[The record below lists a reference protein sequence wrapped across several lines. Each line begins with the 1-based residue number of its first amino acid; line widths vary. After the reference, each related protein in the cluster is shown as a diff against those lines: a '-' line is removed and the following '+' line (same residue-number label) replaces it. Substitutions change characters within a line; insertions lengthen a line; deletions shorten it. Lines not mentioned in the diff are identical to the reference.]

1 MTSSQ
6 RCARCA
12 SGRGCGADIRG
23 DDGSPR
29 RVKAL
34 IPAGYELEVGDDV
47 RIELAPERVLA
58 AALIAYG
65 IPLVGA
71 VVGAGAG
78 YLADLGDAGA
88 AASALAGLAAGA
100 VLGRARLRRD
110 RSLRHLT
117 PTIVAREVARQ

>member
-1 MTSSQ
+1 MTSAQ

-12 SGRGCGADIRG
+12 SGRGCGADIGG

-29 RVKAL
+29 RVRAL
-34 IPAGYELEVGDDV
+34 IPDGYELEVGDDV
-47 RIELAPERVLA
+47 RIELAPEHVLA

-65 IPLVGA
+65 MPLAGA

-78 YLADLGDAGA
+78 YLAGLGDAGA
-88 AASALAGLAAGA
+88 ATSALAGLTAGA

-110 RSLRHLT
+110 RSLRCLT
-117 PTIVAREVARQ
+117 PTIVAREAARQ